1 MDPLLSM
8 SQVGFIQELVQSIAA
23 RGRRMLDF
31 GARDPL
37 PRSSIAALCEG
48 LLSTVGEASG
58 VAVGERIL
66 DEYGELDAE
75 ERLAFFRLLRAQF
88 GIDAEKVVTAAEAY
102 RGEPT
107 AAHMRRLQEA
117 VEPRR
122 QELLRRLNLSP
133 HGTLRLVRMRE
144 QLLELLPDHP
154 DLREVDFDFLHLFQ
168 SWFNRGF
175 LELRRIDWHS
185 PAVVLEK
192 FIKYEAVHQISDWD
206 ELRRRIDPDD
216 RRLYAFF
223 HPRLEDEPLIFVEV
237 ALTAEPP
244 AAIRAILASDR
255 EQIAPEAARTA
266 VFYSISN
273 CQVGLRGVSFGNFL
287 IKQVVEDLRR
297 ELPGLKTFVTLSPVP
312 GFSRWLAGAPAEPE
326 LPKDVAA
333 AAEIAA
339 NASADQPA
347 EGRREALL
355 LGAAAYYL
363 TRAKTQAGAPL
374 DPVARFHLGNGARLE
389 RINFNADLSPAGLG
403 NAHGIMVNY
412 AYRPGEIERNHEM
425 FANSG
430 TIPISSAVARHLKR
444 VGVDGS
450 MVSVA

>member
-1 MDPLLSM
+1 MDPLRSM

-31 GARDPL
+31 SARDPL
-37 PRSSIAALCEG
+37 PQSSVAALCEG

-58 VAVGERIL
+58 VAVGEKIL
-66 DEYGELDAE
+66 DEYAELDAE
-75 ERLAFFRLLRAQF
+75 ERVSFFRLLREQF
-88 GIDAEKVVTAAEAY
+88 GIDAAEVVVAAELY

-175 LELRRIDWHS
+175 LELRRIDWRS

-206 ELRRRIDPDD
+206 ELRRRIDPAD

-237 ALTAEPP
+237 ALTADPP
-244 AAIRAILASDR
+244 SAIRAILSSER

-312 GFSRWLAGAPAEPE
+312 GFARWLAGAPSEPD
-326 LPKDVAA
+326 LPKDVVTASESTA
-333 AAEIAA
+333 KAGDPAAEA
-339 NASADQPA
+339 
-347 EGRREALL
+347 RRETLL
-355 LGAAAYYL
+355 LAAAAYYL
-363 TRAKTQAGAPL
+363 TRAKNQSGAPL

-425 FANSG
+425 FANAG

-444 VGVDGS
+444 VGADGS
-450 MVSVA
+450 MVQVA